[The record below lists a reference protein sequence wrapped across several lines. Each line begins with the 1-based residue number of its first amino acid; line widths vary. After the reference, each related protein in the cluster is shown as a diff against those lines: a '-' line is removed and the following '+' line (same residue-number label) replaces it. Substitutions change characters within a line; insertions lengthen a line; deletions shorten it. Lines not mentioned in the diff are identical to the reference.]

1 MTRKPRQL
9 DENRQ
14 RLLEMRRN
22 TRKLRYSSY
31 RSVLHVLIVLVWRRT
46 NVESPRWL
54 LLKGKPDKAKEM
66 LKQLNIEE
74 NNLIGED
81 TNEREDA

>member
-14 RLLEMRRN
+14 KLLEMRRN

-31 RSVLHVLIVLVWRRT
+31 RSVQ
-46 NVESPRWL
+46 
-54 LLKGKPDKAKEM
+54 KG
-66 LKQLNIEE
+66 EE
-74 NNLIGED
+74 RANNFGE
-81 TNEREDA
+81 TMKRL

>member
-14 RLLEMRRN
+14 KLLEMRRN

-31 RSVLHVLIVLVWRRT
+31 RSVQKGEERANNFGKTLKR
-46 NVESPRWL
+46 
-54 LLKGKPDKAKEM
+54 LLKYLFEHKG
-66 LKQLNIEE
+66 
-74 NNLIGED
+74 G
-81 TNEREDA
+81 